1 MTLYSA
7 DISKLAVPVK
17 KGAYKKQTKKM
28 KSVEPETNQQT
39 VPVVPVEEPVKKS
52 RKRKAPVK
60 TAEPVAV
67 IEEKPK
73 KKRAPKLK
81 SLPEPEPESEPVIEK
96 KKRVQKAKPKVS
108 EEMEVDEPEPEK
120 PKRKPKVKKEIPVH
134 ELSSTIDPPAWFNK
148 YVESVK
154 KEQAQMLEVK
164 VPQKQVKQEAQAAAS
179 KSWNDG
185 LTRDRVSNEV
195 DNHMSRMY
203 SMIFKK

>member
-17 KGAYKKQTKKM
+17 KVAYKKQTKKM
-28 KSVEPETNQQT
+28 KSVEPETNQEIT
-39 VPVVPVEEPVKKS
+39 PVVPVEEPVKKT
-52 RKRKAPVK
+52 RKRKAPAK
-60 TAEPVAV
+60 PVAV
-67 IEEKPK
+67 PETVDEKPK
-73 KKRAPKLK
+73 KKRAPKQK
-81 SLPEPEPESEPVIEK
+81 SVPEPEPVPEPVPEK
-96 KKRVQKAKPKVS
+96 KKRVQKPKAKVV
-108 EEMEVDEPEPEK
+108 EEMEVDEPEK
-120 PKRKPKVKKEIPVH
+120 PKRKPKVKKEVVVAETQISV
-134 ELSSTIDPPAWFNK
+134 EPPAWFNK

-154 KEQAQMLEVK
+154 KEQAQMLEIK
-164 VPQKQVKQEAQAAAS
+164 VPQKQVKQEAQEAAT